1 MNSNNRTALEAI
13 PEILEKYRLS
23 IMEGDPDQWISNW
36 TEDCIQLPPGGP
48 MRNGRQTLY
57 EGIADWD
64 EAHSVSEFRFWDLE
78 IEEMGRYAFSVVKY
92 SYLLRPEDGSP
103 EYVFQ
108 GKALTIYQLQS
119 DGTWKIHRD
128 CFNSSTPAS

>member
-78 IEEMGRYAFSVVKY
+78 IEEMDRYAFSVVKY

>member
-57 EGIADWD
+57 EGVADWD

-78 IEEMGRYAFSVVKY
+78 IEEMDRYAFSVVKY
-92 SYLLRPEDGSP
+92 SYLLRPKDGSP